1 VAFTYSRPNF
11 TMLYCASC
19 LYKSRYFALEQMRF
33 DAYVVVTFKVYVK
46 FAEDTEDGAK
56 INVRRL
62 VS

>member
-1 VAFTYSRPNF
+1 
-11 TMLYCASC
+11 
-19 LYKSRYFALEQMRF
+19 MRF